1 MSRVCGNDK
10 RDTGLTLSLC
20 RSLELWSPAASLSME
35 HQCQLSGIGGVSAG
49 AHIPTHSSCLP
60 CAALDPL
67 HTEQIIKV
75 IVVGLGP
82 IQVPMSMVM
91 MTH

>member
-1 MSRVCGNDK
+1 
-10 RDTGLTLSLC
+10 
-20 RSLELWSPAASLSME
+20 ME
-35 HQCQLSGIGGVSAG
+35 RQCQLSGIGGVSE
-49 AHIPTHSSCLP
+49 HIPTHSTEHTCLQ

-91 MTH
+91 MTHQY

>member
-1 MSRVCGNDK
+1 MQGHTCRHTARVSR
-10 RDTGLTLSLC
+10 
-20 RSLELWSPAASLSME
+20 
-35 HQCQLSGIGGVSAG
+35 
-49 AHIPTHSSCLP
+49 
-60 CAALDPL
+60 AALDPL